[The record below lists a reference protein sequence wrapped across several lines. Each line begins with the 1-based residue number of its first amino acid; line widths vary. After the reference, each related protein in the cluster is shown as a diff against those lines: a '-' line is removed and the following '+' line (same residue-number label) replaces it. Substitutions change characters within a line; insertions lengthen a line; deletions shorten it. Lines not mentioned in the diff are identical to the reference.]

1 MNTTTLKYGY
11 RNRSLVST
19 KLRHTS
25 STKIKREE
33 SVYYKIIGIG
43 LIVITIVAITAAHLM
58 PTVPL

>member
-1 MNTTTLKYGY
+1 MNTTVLKYGY
-11 RNRSLVST
+11 RGRSLVST

-25 STKIKREE
+25 STKIEGEE
-33 SVYYKIIGIG
+33 KVYYKIIGIS